1 MTQPKKLFVDSN
13 GNQLSF
19 FFARGLPQGDTQRL
33 IGLVENYGGS
43 CSSRPEDADYVI
55 SDYLRIDD
63 PSLKGYIAYYSSFIT
78 DCILSGRILENIHEY
93 AIVEI
98 PEDDEGGLGD
108 GSSQADI
115 GEYSDNFILDPA
127 AVSKQPLQS
136 SSSQTSSTRKRQ
148 LPWSLPRQQVRTPA
162 SSPLRVIPWQTIQ
175 QSQSQV
181 LDEDDER
188 TEERIELARGTTIKT
203 HTSNHTRKRSHV
215 SDSEEEETI
224 HNQYVL
230 RERKTSPSLSPPF
243 SEPLSQKQLRSLT
256 LKEQTSSRLNASLLP
271 SSPVRPPTKRRKL
284 NDAVSEIEVEFD
296 YDRPQNDFDD
306 ETVSDFDEKT
316 VSLDESG
323 NDSNDEHEQLIQTK
337 MPLFTDPKKTLF
349 DFASVELSCHSQLK
363 QKIIN
368 DQRSLCQ
375 EVDQLRQAYSVAPS
389 IIFGLL
395 HRTSF
400 RLDIV
405 NNVLLGYRGK
415 GAEFELNRDI
425 VGVFTIQDDED
436 LASKDPL
443 AIERV
448 QQRHGN
454 ALVAWRRRYWEIF
467 MLLHQRE
474 RT

>member
-1 MTQPKKLFVDSN
+1 MNTQLLKCTVPPKKRSN
-13 GNQLSF
+13 VAL
-19 FFARGLPQGDTQRL
+19 L
-33 IGLVENYGGS
+33 IGGCN
-43 CSSRPEDADYVI
+43 R
-55 SDYLRIDD
+55 
-63 PSLKGYIAYYSSFIT
+63 
-78 DCILSGRILENIHEY
+78 
-93 AIVEI
+93 
-98 PEDDEGGLGD
+98 PEDDEEGLGD

-127 AVSKQPLQS
+127 AVSKVNHEIVQLTCIFLTIICIS
-136 SSSQTSSTRKRQ
+136 SHCSLRAAILLALERDDRH

-162 SSPLRVIPWQTIQ
+162 SSPSRVIPWQTIQ
-175 QSQSQV
+175 QSQSQS

-188 TEERIELARGTTIKT
+188 TKERIELARKLDTTIKT
-203 HTSNHTRKRSHV
+203 HTSHHTRKRSHV

-224 HNQYVL
+224 HHQLVL
-230 RERKTSPSLSPPF
+230 RERITSLSLSPPL

-284 NDAVSEIEVEFD
+284 NNAENISEIEVEFD
-296 YDRPQNDFDD
+296 YDRPQNDFDE
-306 ETVSDFDEKT
+306 ETVSDFDDET

-323 NDSNDEHEQLIQTK
+323 KDSDDEHEQLIQTE
-337 MPLFTDPKKTLF
+337 MPLFTDPKHTLF
-349 DFASVELSCHSQLK
+349 DFASVELSCHGELK
-363 QKIIN
+363 EKTIS

-375 EVDQLRQAYSVAPS
+375 EVDQLSQAYGVAPS

-415 GAEFELNRDI
+415 GAELGKTSLLVDYYISKLSEILTMAELNRDI

-436 LASKDPL
+436 LASNDPL
-443 AIERV
+443 AIELV